1 MDKSNSLNQT
11 EDNTPSTDDENTQFA
26 SPKNSHRK
34 EPMRLSLTPF
44 KFGRHP
50 SALHL
55 AEFMSGAQQP
65 LDDFNVQ
72 HEYNEYIGVNVTL
85 APSNQNDNENYKL
98 YLSEVEHEIC
108 VESNNFYI
116 KQDII
121 QESEFK
127 PESTKGKRLSMMTPQ
142 EEELDKEITKFIA
155 EGKHYSHIEE
165 KLSSLLKSKDVIKD
179 GK

>member
-1 MDKSNSLNQT
+1 M
-11 EDNTPSTDDENTQFA
+11 
-26 SPKNSHRK
+26 
-34 EPMRLSLTPF
+34 TPF

-55 AEFMSGAQQP
+55 AEFMSGVQQP

-72 HEYNEYIGVNVTL
+72 HEYNEYIGVNVTPV
-85 APSNQNDNENYKL
+85 PSNQNDKYKL

-121 QESEFK
+121 QESKFK
-127 PESTKGKRLSMMTPQ
+127 PEATKEKRRSMMTPQ
-142 EEELDKEITKFIA
+142 EEEFDKEITKFIA
-155 EGKHYSHIEE
+155 AGKHYSHIEE
-165 KLSSLLKSKDVIKD
+165 KFYSLLKNNDVIKD